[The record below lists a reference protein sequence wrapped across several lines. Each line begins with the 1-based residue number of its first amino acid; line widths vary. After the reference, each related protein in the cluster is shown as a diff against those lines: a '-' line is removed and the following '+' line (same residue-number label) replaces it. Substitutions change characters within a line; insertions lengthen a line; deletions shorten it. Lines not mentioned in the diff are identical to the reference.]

1 LIPTPHFPPK
11 ILFQHSKKY
20 SKLLKIFPTSK
31 HTTDFNSSSTID
43 HKSQVRQM
51 LMGLALAEF
60 VKLPL
65 EQRNEVYERYLA
77 KDGYV

>member
-1 LIPTPHFPPK
+1 
-11 ILFQHSKKY
+11 
-20 SKLLKIFPTSK
+20 
-31 HTTDFNSSSTID
+31 
-43 HKSQVRQM
+43 M